1 MKPAKRAK
9 YFDLSKHPYPS
20 LTLSCDDDTAH
31 ERHIKLLK
39 QENGKLKPNMESVKE
54 LMIRTFPRRR
64 KWILDEEHLV
74 VDICQEYPFLRKQTI
89 VSKL

>member
-1 MKPAKRAK
+1 M
-9 YFDLSKHPYPS
+9 
-20 LTLSCDDDTAH
+20 
-31 ERHIKLLK
+31 KLLK
-39 QENGKLKPNMESVKE
+39 QENAKVKPNMDSVKE

-89 VSKL
+89 VSKVELNIASYSYLCLFSSMDCCGF